1 MAPVIYVSV
10 QVSNSLRA
18 LLLVWG
24 VAAKGPSYASMHT
37 HISIYIYIYDCMC
50 VSMCVCVCVHL
61 WECQRVL
68 LADFWRI
75 LCSCFVSFAFE
86 PLARTSCEPNEERR
100 TDIYT
105 QADLYSVCVFIYIY
119 VGAVGHVGCRNWLHC
134 CNVCL
139 EQLQPKK
146 KSCLRNTREAAGEE
160 AEAEEKNN

>member
-1 MAPVIYVSV
+1 MCVVGVWGVCVCVPDTRHFSMAPVIYVSV

-100 TDIYT
+100 TDTYT
-105 QADLYSVCVFIYIY
+105 QADLYSVYLYIFMW
-119 VGAVGHVGCRNWLHC
+119 GPSAMWAVGIGFIV
-134 CNVCL
+134 VMF
-139 EQLQPKK
+139 
-146 KSCLRNTREAAGEE
+146 A
-160 AEAEEKNN
+160 